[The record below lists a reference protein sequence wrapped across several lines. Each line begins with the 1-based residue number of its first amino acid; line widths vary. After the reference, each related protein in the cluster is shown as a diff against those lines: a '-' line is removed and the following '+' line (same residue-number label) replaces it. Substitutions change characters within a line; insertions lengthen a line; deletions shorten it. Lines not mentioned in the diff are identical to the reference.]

1 MRTEIF
7 FLRRIGKIADDDD
20 FCVAVFK
27 KEFRPPREEK
37 EGEKEDEEDEE
48 HPEEEED
55 VFIAREAI

>member
-7 FLRRIGKIADDDD
+7 FLRLIVKIADDDD

-27 KEFRPPREEK
+27 KEFREEK